1 MYRTKVGVDLAKH
14 IIQVCILNGKK
25 VVSNVEMSTD
35 EFLCWLVKTKPVTIA
50 FEACSTSNYW
60 YQQAIK
66 AGHDA
71 RLVNAKLVKAVR
83 QNQKTDKNDA
93 LAIVQTLFLP
103 EMSFIT
109 GKNIEQQQLQS
120 IQRLRELAL
129 KHQGAAQK
137 QIVSLLLE
145 LNIRV
150 PNAQA
155 SLLSKLEDMLED
167 AENDL
172 PVIFRATLGVAKNQ
186 LENMINTIR
195 EYDKYLE
202 KTIHSLPD
210 CKKLLKL
217 EGVGPINAVNLYIAL
232 SGEQSQPFKKGKDA
246 SACIGLTPI
255 QYSSGGKTNIGT
267 IGKHCKNTFLRS
279 QLIAGAMA
287 VVIKVL
293 RYGAKTKKE
302 LWLKGLMERRGNKC
316 AAVALANK
324 TVRTAYAM
332 LSQNTEYHAA

>member
-1 MYRTKVGVDLAKH
+1 MYRTKVGVDLAKF
-14 IIQVCILNGKK
+14 IIQVCTLNGKK
-25 VVSNVEMSTD
+25 VASNVEMSTD
-35 EFLCWLVKTKPVTIA
+35 EFQCWLVKSKPVTVA

-71 RLVNAKLVKAVR
+71 RLVSAKLVKAVR

-109 GKNIEQQQLQS
+109 GKCIEQQQLQS

-145 LNIRV
+145 LNIRL

-155 SLLSKLEDMLED
+155 SLLSKLDELLED
-167 AENDL
+167 AENGL
-172 PVIFRATLGVAKNQ
+172 PDIFRATLRVAKNQ
-186 LENMINTIR
+186 LENMLNTLR
-195 EYDKYLE
+195 EYDQYLE
-202 KTIHSLPD
+202 KTIHALPD

-232 SGEQSQPFKKGKDA
+232 S
-246 SACIGLTPI
+246 
-255 QYSSGGKTNIGT
+255 
-267 IGKHCKNTFLRS
+267 
-279 QLIAGAMA
+279 AGAA
-287 VVIKVL
+287 TAFKT
-293 RYGAKTKKE
+293 AKMP
-302 LWLKGLMERRGNKC
+302 LH
-316 AAVALANK
+316 ALA
-324 TVRTAYAM
+324 
-332 LSQNTEYHAA
+332 